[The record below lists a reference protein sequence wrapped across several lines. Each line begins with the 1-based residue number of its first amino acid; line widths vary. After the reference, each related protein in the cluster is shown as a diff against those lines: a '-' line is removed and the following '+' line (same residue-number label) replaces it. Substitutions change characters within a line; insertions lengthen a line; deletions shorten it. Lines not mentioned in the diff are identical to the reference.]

1 MSSLGQLPK
10 MWFSS
15 TQRLVESAYGTWGS
29 AVEQIPSVLGSISRQ
44 HEQNLVSFWL
54 YEAIADV
61 LRQVGTNSRKK
72 SYEYISNKRK
82 TKVSTAYYQKENNR
96 GCIKIEILFFFFFC
110 WSPLPHSFA
119 QLLSTNHFKQG
130 DSSRLL
136 AMGLVPACS
145 SYLLGIEH

>member
-1 MSSLGQLPK
+1 

-44 HEQNLVSFWL
+44 HGQNLVSFWL

-96 GCIKIEILFFFFFC
+96 GCIKIEIHFFFFFF
-110 WSPLPHSFA
+110 FA
-119 QLLSTNHFKQG
+119 GALSHTALLSY
-130 DSSRLL
+130 L
-136 AMGLVPACS
+136 AQIISNKGIAAGFLRWEW
-145 SYLLGIEH
+145 YLLVLRICWE